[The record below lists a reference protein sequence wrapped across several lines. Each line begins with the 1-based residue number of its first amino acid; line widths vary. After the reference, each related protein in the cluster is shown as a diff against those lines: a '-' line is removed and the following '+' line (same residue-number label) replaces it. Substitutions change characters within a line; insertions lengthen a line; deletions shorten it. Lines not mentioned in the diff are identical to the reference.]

1 MHHPLASGIRP
12 RALADDPPLADAWP
26 RRWYALLVSGF
37 TAWVGCMGFFRPTD
51 ILRALPW
58 PVPPLH
64 ARTVGALYLA
74 ATVFLWLAA
83 ASRQRLAGAATA
95 AVAGGRVAARGAAG
109 ARMAADLAGHC
120 LGRVARCGQP
130 LMALALAAAVGA
142 DRCRAAAGSGRGQP
156 VAGAG
161 AKLA

>member
-37 TAWVGCMGFFRPTD
+37 TAWVGCMGLFRPTD

-74 ATVFLWLAA
+74 ATVFLCLAA
-83 ASRQRLAGAATA
+83 ASRRASVWPVPPPQQLQAGGLLRVVLLAQGWLLTLLATA
-95 AVAGGRVAARGAAG
+95 LGVWPDAANR
-109 ARMAADLAGHC
+109 
-120 LGRVARCGQP
+120 
-130 LMALALAAAVGA
+130 
-142 DRCRAAAGSGRGQP
+142 
-156 VAGAG
+156 
-161 AKLA
+161 